1 MTDEEAA
8 SPVIILPKRFSIWN
22 ICDEPVFLEKAV
34 DNKGWECYSYT
45 KMLALQRY
53 EC

>member
-1 MTDEEAA
+1 MTDEEVA
-8 SPVIILPKRFSIWN
+8 SPVFILPKRFSIWN

-34 DNKGWECYSYT
+34 DNTVGECYSYT
-45 KMLALQRY
+45 KMLALQWY